1 MSYPL
6 LPPDMEPDDL
16 EAGHLLDDGGHD
28 LPDPDELPPPPEPG
42 DQLSDTPEE

>member
-16 EAGHLLDDGGHD
+16 DVGHLLDDGGHD
-28 LPDPDELPPPPEPG
+28 LPDLDDLPPLPELG
-42 DQLSDTPEE
+42 DQLPDTPKE